1 MGIDKI
7 ILLISLISIS
17 LISRSFGL
25 DPEVSFIFGHHHHH
39 RHHHGGHYVN
49 AEEFED
55 EIGVYE
61 LKKSNISLTLTNYG
75 ASLIS
80 LQIPDKHGK
89 LADVVLGYDSAKD
102 YVNDS
107 TYFGAVVG
115 RVANRIAGAQF
126 TYDGIHYKLQANEG
140 KNILHGGPKGFS
152 RVIWKVKNYYPKASS
167 PSITFTYFSYDGE
180 QGFPGNL
187 KVRVTY
193 RIVQGNHLSVAMRAK
208 AINKPTPVNLA
219 QHTYWNLGGHTS
231 GNILAHELQ
240 IFASQIT
247 PVDDSLIPTGK
258 FEKVKG
264 TPYDFLKPRTVGSR
278 IKDLPKG
285 YDINYVLDVHKTKTT
300 ALTPV
305 AVVHETKSGR
315 KMELWANKP
324 GVQFYTSNML
334 YNMKGKGGYVYGP
347 HAALCLETQGFPD
360 AVNHPNFPSVMVSP
374 GETYRHF
381 MLFKFST
388 TS

>member
-1 MGIDKI
+1 MYIN
-7 ILLISLISIS
+7 
-17 LISRSFGL
+17 R
-25 DPEVSFIFGHHHHH
+25 
-39 RHHHGGHYVN
+39 
-49 AEEFED
+49 
-55 EIGVYE
+55 
-61 LKKSNISLTLTNYG
+61 KK
-75 ASLIS
+75 
-80 LQIPDKHGK
+80 K
-89 LADVVLGYDSAKD
+89 LA
-102 YVNDS
+102 
-107 TYFGAVVG
+107 
-115 RVANRIAGAQF
+115 
-126 TYDGIHYKLQANEG
+126 
-140 KNILHGGPKGFS
+140 
-152 RVIWKVKNYYPKASS
+152 
-167 PSITFTYFSYDGE
+167 
-180 QGFPGNL
+180 GFPGNL